1 MSDDALLSAVALAL
15 TGERPV
21 VMAGGA
27 ATPEEVV
34 SRLADLGWDAP
45 RLVGMRLQRQADE
58 QAWPFEVPR
67 ELLAQVGFARFAAVL
82 KEVRRLTGTDGLVR
96 TRHVGP
102 KVIGPAEQR
111 LMADRPP
118 HHGNVG

>member
-1 MSDDALLSAVALAL
+1 MSDDGLLAAVALAL

-27 ATPEEVV
+27 ATPDEVV
-34 SRLADLGWDAP
+34 ARLADLGWDAP
-45 RLVGMRLQRQADE
+45 RLVGLRLQRRADE
-58 QAWPFEVPR
+58 QPWPFEVPH
-67 ELLAQVGFARFAAVL
+67 EVLAQVGFARFTAVL
-82 KEVRRLTGTDGLVR
+82 KEVRRLTGTDGLMR

-111 LMADRPP
+111 LLADRPP

>member
-1 MSDDALLSAVALAL
+1 MRDDALLAAVALAL

-21 VMAGGA
+21 VMGGGA
-27 ATPEEVV
+27 ASPEEVV
-34 SRLADLGWDAP
+34 ARLADLGWDAP

-58 QAWPFEVPR
+58 QPWPFEVPR
-67 ELLAQVGFARFAAVL
+67 ELLADVGFARFAAVL
-82 KEVRRLTGTDGLVR
+82 KEVRRMTGTDGLVR

-111 LMADRPP
+111 LMAERPP

>member
-1 MSDDALLSAVALAL
+1 MSDDALLAAVALAL

-27 ATPEEVV
+27 ATPDEVV
-34 SRLADLGWDAP
+34 ARLADLGWDAP
-45 RLVGMRLQRQADE
+45 RLVGLRLQRQADE
-58 QAWPFEVPR
+58 QPWPFEVPR
-67 ELLAQVGFARFAAVL
+67 AVLAQVGFARFAAVL
-82 KEVRRLTGTDGLVR
+82 KEVRRLTGTDGLMR

-111 LMADRPP
+111 LLADRPP